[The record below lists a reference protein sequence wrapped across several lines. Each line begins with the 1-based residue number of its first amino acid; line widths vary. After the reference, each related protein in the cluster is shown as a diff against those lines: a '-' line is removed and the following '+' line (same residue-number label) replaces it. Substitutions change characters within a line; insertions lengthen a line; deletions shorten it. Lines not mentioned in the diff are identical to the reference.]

1 MLYAS
6 YMYVYAMCKLYLS
19 VSYIMRVCYVQAI
32 FICRLYVSNM
42 LSMLW
47 VHIQYTYYE
56 LLLLHDNYSKQLVVF
71 LVGSSV
77 DAFGMSTFNPGDLA
91 DMEVSDYIYPGY
103 RSVFFIHCLRDL
115 TGIVTPHLNSRLIYS
130 CLLVLNIVIIESPI
144 LAG

>member
-1 MLYAS
+1 MYAYAICKPVCKDVLNVSYVYAYAMYKLYVS

-19 VSYIMRVCYVQAI
+19 VSYIMCVCYVQAI

-91 DMEVSDYIYPGY
+91 DMEVSDYIYI
-103 RSVFFIHCLRDL
+103 FIIGKSSSF
-115 TGIVTPHLNSRLIYS
+115 T
-130 CLLVLNIVIIESPI
+130 VLET
-144 LAG
+144 